1 MMRESSGESS
11 LQYCLKM
18 GMQEDCEVG
27 ERRKELVTRFYHV
40 KVKEVSAKL
49 DPSQQSCSH
58 LYNSYKPINAQ

>member
-1 MMRESSGESS
+1 
-11 LQYCLKM
+11 M